1 MEPSPKLLEKLDE
14 IERAFEADGAALSD
28 PATSEVRPP
37 CTVTYAPASRQIRS
51 TAATSSALPGR
62 TRAPA

>member
-28 PATSEVRPP
+28 PAVATDHRKARSLALRRAANLQ
-37 CTVTYAPASRQIRS
+37 TV
-51 TAATSSALPGR
+51 
-62 TRAPA
+62 

>member
-28 PATSEVRPP
+28 PAVEHLHVRL
-37 CTVTYAPASRQIRS
+37 VMFFAR
-51 TAATSSALPGR
+51 
-62 TRAPA
+62 